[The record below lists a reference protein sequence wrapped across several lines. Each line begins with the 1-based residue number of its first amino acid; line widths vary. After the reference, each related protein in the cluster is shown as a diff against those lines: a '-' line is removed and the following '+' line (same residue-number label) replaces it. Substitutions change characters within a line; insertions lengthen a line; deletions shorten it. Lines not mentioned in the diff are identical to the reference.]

1 VEEVEAVEVD
11 VLEVEAEVVT
21 EKCEVLEV
29 V

>member
-11 VLEVEAEVVT
+11 VLEAEAEVVT